1 MLTVDSRHARYR
13 AKIGQFFIQFFGK
26 DLEMEASRS
35 SPQTWFAD
43 MVSGIYLVIV
53 GFAPPPIRVL

>member
-1 MLTVDSRHARYR
+1 
-13 AKIGQFFIQFFGK
+13 
-26 DLEMEASRS
+26 MEASRS